1 MQLDVPNVRIHGVF
15 RNVRQSNGAVT
26 NIEKDE
32 NNENNEND
40 DVDVEQRSEAHHQNS
55 TQFTRKKQT

>member
-32 NNENNEND
+32 NN

>member
-32 NNENNEND
+32 NNEND